1 MKDKIKKQIMKD
13 KIKYIYFERYRITGY
28 GQTDFEIRNINIL
41 LIKPDTGGEDSSG
54 INECMNITERFG
66 FPEKS
71 YFVVDQFWVD
81 LDKYKYNDNELN
93 KNIKYV
99 LNKLE
104 NVKDTRLSIDELHF
118 IQSEKIYIPNNETIV
133 EYINKKLKDKT
144 IALGWNR
151 DIFEYTNIHIKTKD
165 NIIVDLI
172 YNDNGNEFS
181 KIIEIPFSEFQK

>member
-172 YNDNGNEFS
+172 YNDNGNELC